1 MAEILLVHQCL
12 GCRLIRYSASIVDC
26 MLEGL
31 VSMDRK
37 TRTILAVNGYLH
49 TKRNVARLYILRK
62 EGVRVDWYWGVL
74 EGEKIVSWLPE
85 RYQGEGICWRRE
97 SSGLPEKKGR
107 GESQER
113 EARHGEFATKTS
125 DVAGEE
131 SCGCLRNGVV
141 KDGKRRQSNPKQCK
155 GLVRRLS
162 LPDIFWSTQ
171 LSAINS
177 CCSHFAE
184 CAVPLSCWMQ
194 LRNEKTKKNT
204 RVLERIAQ

>member
-1 MAEILLVHQCL
+1 
-12 GCRLIRYSASIVDC
+12 

-37 TRTILAVNGYLH
+37 TRKILAVNGYLH
-49 TKRNVARLYILRK
+49 TKRNVARLYLLRK

-85 RYQGEGICWRRE
+85 RYQGEGVCWRRE

-107 GESQER
+107 GESQEL
-113 EARHGEFATKTS
+113 EAPQGEFTTKTS

-131 SCGCLRNGVV
+131 SYGCLRNGFVQ
-141 KDGKRRQSNPKQCK
+141 DGKRRQRNAKAWY
-155 GLVRRLS
+155 GRLS

-177 CCSHFAE
+177 YCSHFAE
-184 CAVPLSCWMQ
+184 CAVHLSCWMQ
-194 LRNEKTKKNT
+194 LRNERTKKNT
-204 RVLERIAQ
+204 MVLARIAQ